1 MPVSSHPLKETPP
14 LVTRI
19 WSCTTARMVL
29 VLPAPLRPTRQ
40 TVSPSRTSR
49 STPCSARLCP
59 YAACRSESFS
69 MSVPRS
75 EVDVLHFPMPGDFIG
90 SAFGEYLAP
99 RHDGYTLC
107 QPDRKTGGSGKRGSV
122 R

>member
-1 MPVSSHPLKETPP
+1 
-14 LVTRI
+14 
-19 WSCTTARMVL
+19 MVL

-90 SAFGEYLAP
+90 SAFGEYLAA

-107 QPDRKTGGSGKRGSV
+107 QTKHDIEIMFDEQTRRTGLGCAFQARKSVGLGKRVSV
-122 R
+122 